1 LLATFT
7 TRILN
12 QEKTMAIKKQFL
24 KSKPVCK
31 VTFTVP
37 AEEANSVA
45 VVGDFNE
52 WSTSATELKKLK
64 NGTFKGT
71 VDLETANSYEFRY
84 VIDGTY
90 VNDEQ
95 ADAYAWNDFAAAE
108 NGVLNL

>member
-1 LLATFT
+1 
-7 TRILN
+7 
-12 QEKTMAIKKQFL
+12 MAIKKQFL

>member
-1 LLATFT
+1 
-7 TRILN
+7 
-12 QEKTMAIKKQFL
+12 MAIKKQFL

-37 AEEANSVA
+37 AEEANSVS

-52 WSTSATELKKLK
+52 WNTEATELKKLK
-64 NGTFKGT
+64 NGSFKGT